1 MLLLVRL
8 VLSDTLLCGLTH
20 GVVISETSGTL
31 PCDLT
36 HSVVISKAS
45 AK

>member
-1 MLLLVRL
+1 ML
-8 VLSDTLLCGLTH
+8 SGTLPGDLTH